1 MRSRRGMPDTI
12 GRYEVRGTV
21 GGGGM
26 GDVYRVYDPVTRREL
41 ALKVLKFT
49 YPRALHYFKREFR
62 AVAALNH
69 PNLVELYD
77 LHVEEGQYFYTME
90 LIDGTDFYIYVNGH
104 NRVVTHAPTLTEAT
118 RLDRLRKAFVQ
129 LLRALAYLHAHG
141 RIHRDIKPSNVLV
154 DTQGTLKLVDFGI
167 VKELLP
173 GGVGQSLSQVFG
185 TSTYFS
191 PEQSLGSQVTAPTDL
206 YAAGIVLYELLAGTP
221 PFEGESAEVAVMHR
235 TKQPPSLIQ
244 RVPGLPPDLAHVC
257 LELLKKNPA
266 DRPSAVEALEL
277 LRAEVE
283 PAAAATEFVG
293 RRDAR
298 KILHEAL
305 TDVRGGHGRLVI
317 IEGASGLGKTAL
329 IDEFGREARLYGAHL
344 FTGDCVVRDHVPL
357 RGLDTLVERIAEAY
371 RRQTAR
377 ILRRLP
383 RTMRAPLLEGFT
395 FLGELLPTR
404 EHGEDD
410 GTHDLP
416 EGLVALLRALA
427 DQRLLVLALEQLHL
441 ADETVCDTLE
451 ALYSQTDPAPVLV
464 IATLRP
470 DGVAPQSRVATFLEA
485 VAHLPATRRISL
497 RPFTPQETRQLIED
511 QLDAAPSWLADHIH
525 TQSQGVPLFVAEMI
539 DALHRDPDA
548 APPTLADTV
557 AHRVAA
563 LPEPARQILAVLA
576 VARRPPS
583 TAVLELACD
592 LDADA
597 VHTALRALATAGL
610 AHGESTNEGT
620 VMVVP
625 RHALIMDI
633 VRHGFDA
640 AAMEAIHA
648 RLARAYQ
655 GTGGAPGEV
664 HHHWTA
670 AGRPEAATDYAVR
683 AAGRARRTD
692 EVPRAIALLELAL
705 DAEDTPTRRI
715 DLLCD
720 LADSHARAGHFA
732 AAAQALARLEDEDP
746 EEARRWR
753 ARRGQLLILAGDL
766 RAFDALR
773 QDLPDDARTALA
785 TLLVALHPTRAAAV
799 LGDQTGC
806 RADLVRAR
814 LLATRPDPQA
824 ALAALAQVD
833 ACIEEDQRREPARR
847 AAYALARVEALE
859 ALGRT
864 TEAEDTV
871 DEAAALLLHRLP
883 THDMTRV
890 ALLIARV
897 RLALDRGQLKA
908 ARAAARPLLADLR
921 RAAATATPVI
931 TMQARLHLESGE
943 LAAADRLLG
952 ELDGFLPEGAP
963 TLLHVD
969 RALIGIRR
977 QLYGGDPE
985 GARAALDALDKNPA
999 LTELA
1004 ATRHPA
1010 AERAL
1015 LLTRIR
1021 LTRALRRWQAGEPVD
1036 PRPLAAARH
1045 HLAATVPPPRTWPP
1059 LIAAFEHLIA
1069 DDPATAAQQF
1079 EALTRTGDRPDH
1091 PVLHAIIRALL
1102 ATARDRSGPDP
1113 RDERRR
1119 VERLVSEAGAIMP
1132 PELRAMGY

>member
-1 MRSRRGMPDTI
+1 MRSRRGLPDTI

-62 AVAALNH
+62 AVAALSH
-69 PNLVELYD
+69 ENLVELYD
-77 LHVEEGQYFYTME
+77 LHADGGQYFYTME
-90 LIDGTDFYIYVNGH
+90 LIDGTDFYIHVNGH
-104 NRVVTHAPTLTEAT
+104 NRVVTHAPTLVEPT
-118 RLDRLRKAFVQ
+118 RVDRLRKGFIQ

-154 DTQGTLKLVDFGI
+154 DTRGVLKLVDFGI

-191 PEQSLGSQVTAPTDL
+191 PEQSLGSQVTAATDL

-235 TKQPPSLIQ
+235 TKAPPSLVQ
-244 RVPGLPPDLAHVC
+244 RVPGLPPDLALVC
-257 LELLKKNPA
+257 MELLKKDPE
-266 DRPSAVEALEL
+266 DRPSAIEALEM

-283 PAAAATEFVG
+283 PAVAATEFVG

-305 TDVRGGHGRLVI
+305 ADVRAGHGRLVI
-317 IEGASGLGKTAL
+317 VEGAPGLGKSAL
-329 IDEFGREARLYGAHL
+329 IDEFGREARLYGATL

-377 ILRRLP
+377 VLRRLP
-383 RTMRAPLLEGFT
+383 RTLRAPLLEGFT

-410 GTHDLP
+410 GSHDLP

-451 ALYSQTDPAPVLV
+451 ALYAQSEPPPVLFLV
-464 IATLRP
+464 TLRP
-470 DGVAPQSRVATFLEA
+470 DAVTAHSRVAAFQDA
-485 VAHLPATRRISL
+485 VAALPATRRVAL
-497 RPFTPQETRQLIED
+497 RPFTPQETRQLLED

-525 TQSQGVPLFVAEMI
+525 AQSQGVPLFVAEMV
-539 DALHRDPDA
+539 DALKRDPDA

-557 AHRVAA
+557 ARRVAA
-563 LPEPARQILAVLA
+563 LPEAARQVLAVLA

-583 TAVLELACD
+583 AAVLELACD
-592 LDADA
+592 LDTDA
-597 VHTALRALATAGL
+597 VYIALRALANAGL
-610 AHGESTNEGT
+610 AHGESTAQGA

-633 VRHGFDA
+633 VRESFDA
-640 AAMEAIHA
+640 AALESIHA
-648 RLARAYQ
+648 RLARAWQ

-705 DAEDTPTRRI
+705 DAETARDRRVELI
-715 DLLCD
+715 CD

-732 AAAQALARLEDEDP
+732 AAAEALARLDAEDP
-746 EEARRWR
+746 AEARRWT

-766 RAFDALR
+766 QGFDALR
-773 QDLPDDARTALA
+773 ADLPPDARAPLA
-785 TLLVALHPTRAAAV
+785 ALLVGLHPPRAAAV
-799 LGDQTGC
+799 LADADGC
-806 RADLVRAR
+806 PAELVRAR
-814 LLATRPDPQA
+814 LLAADPARAEA
-824 ALAALAQVD
+824 ALARVD

-864 TEAEDTV
+864 ADAQDVV
-871 DEAAALLLHRLP
+871 DEAAVLLLHRLP
-883 THDMTRV
+883 THDLTRV
-890 ALLIARV
+890 QLLVARV
-897 RLALDRGQLKA
+897 RLAIDRGQLKA
-908 ARAAARPLLADLR
+908 ARIATRTLLQDLR
-921 RAAATATPVI
+921 GATTAAVVAT
-931 TMQARLHLESGE
+931 QARLHLEIGE
-943 LAAADRLLG
+943 LAAADRHLG
-952 ELDGFLPEGAP
+952 ELDALLGQGPATLPH
-963 TLLHVD
+963 LD

-985 GARAALDALDKNPA
+985 GARAALDAYDNNPA
-999 LTELA
+999 LAPLR
-1004 ATRHPA
+1004 ATRRPA

-1015 LLTRIR
+1015 LLARIR
-1021 LTRALRRWQAGEPVD
+1021 LTRAIRRWHAGEPID
-1036 PRPLAAARH
+1036 PRPLHDARAA
-1045 HLAATVPPPRTWPP
+1045 LAATVPAPRTWPP
-1059 LIAAFEHLIA
+1059 LIAAFEHLATGAPAAAA
-1069 DDPATAAQQF
+1069 DGFD
-1079 EALTRTGDRPDH
+1079 ALTRTADRPDH
-1091 PVLHAIIRALL
+1091 PALLAILRALL
-1102 ATARDRSGPDP
+1102 ATARDHSGPDP

-1119 VERLVSEAGAIMP
+1119 VERLLGEAGAIMP